1 MVITRAQK
9 EKRVIELYEQGKTV
23 REIAED
29 VHMSFAEIIS
39 IEKKHTGE
47 DKHKKKILSK
57 DSQALKLYSK
67 GKIPVDVA
75 LNWI

>member
-1 MVITRAQK
+1 MTRSQK

-39 IEKKHTGE
+39 IDKKTYRRRQGQEKNV
-47 DKHKKKILSK
+47 I
-57 DSQALKLYSK
+57 
-67 GKIPVDVA
+67 
-75 LNWI
+75 

>member
-1 MVITRAQK
+1 MDINRSRK

-47 DKHKKKILSK
+47 DKHKKKTLSK
-57 DSQALKLYSK
+57 DSQALKLYLR
-67 GKIPVDVA
+67 A
-75 LNWI
+75 RYR